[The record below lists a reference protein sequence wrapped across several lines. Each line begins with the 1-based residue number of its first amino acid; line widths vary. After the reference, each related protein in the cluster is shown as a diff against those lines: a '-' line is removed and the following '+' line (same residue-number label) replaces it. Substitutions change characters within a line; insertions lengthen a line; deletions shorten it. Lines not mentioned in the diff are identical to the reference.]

1 MNFVAS
7 CLLSGGIEIVYQVA
21 VEQRHFGCIDWTSV
35 LWETVTGCVK
45 LPKWAKPFKGG
56 GGCGKNSFPADTL
69 VHTEQGLKPIQDIQV
84 GDKVFALDER
94 TQQTSYQ
101 PVLQLIQNQGHYQFI
116 KVTLENGEQLEAT
129 AEHPFYIQGKG
140 WNAAVNLKVGDAL
153 LLHNGT
159 TLVVKTLDT
168 SVRVDAVYN
177 FTVAN
182 LHNYFVGKDGVVA
195 HNCSVPKQPTPPLK
209 KPSDKWLKENGVDPH
224 KVKGDGGSR
233 FDIYVDKNGD
243 MWLLPKNTR
252 GAEPEYVGNIKD

>member
-1 MNFVAS
+1 MNFAAS
-7 CLLSGGIEIVYQVA
+7 CIASGGIEIVYQVA
-21 VEQRHFGCIDWTSV
+21 VEQRSFGCIDWVSV

-45 LPKWAKPFKGG
+45 LPKWAKPMKGSG
-56 GGCGKNSFPADTL
+56 GGCGFNSFPANTL

-84 GDKVFALDER
+84 GDKVLALDER

-101 PVLQLIQNQGHYQFI
+101 PVLQLIQNQGQYQFI

-140 WNAAVNLKVGDAL
+140 WNAAVNLKVGDVL
-153 LLHNGT
+153 LLYNGT

-195 HNCSVPKQPTPPLK
+195 HNCPAPNKPKPPKPPK
-209 KPSDKWLKENGVDPH
+209 KQSRGSDKEAAT
-224 KVKGDGGSR
+224 
-233 FDIYVDKNGD
+233 DIPST
-243 MWLLPKNTR
+243 LSC
-252 GAEPEYVGNIKD
+252 